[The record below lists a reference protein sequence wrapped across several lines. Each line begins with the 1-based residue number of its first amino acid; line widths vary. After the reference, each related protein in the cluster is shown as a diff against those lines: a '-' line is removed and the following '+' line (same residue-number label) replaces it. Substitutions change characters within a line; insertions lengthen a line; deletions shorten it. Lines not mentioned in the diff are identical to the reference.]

1 MKQRLF
7 NSIVISVSFGTAAL
21 IFFAIMAQAEKESV
35 LHQIYMGGPLVI
47 ALMALSMLTITY
59 IIERLL
65 SLGKAQGK
73 GNIAVFLSAMIK
85 NLNAGEIDAAIK
97 ECDKQRGS
105 LANIIK
111 TGLERY
117 LQIRN
122 ESELDKKTKIAEVK
136 RVIEESTML
145 EMPILEKNLISLSTI
160 ASISTMVGLLGTVL
174 GMIRS
179 FSALSK
185 SGGAVDA
192 AQLSQGI
199 SEALINTAGGIAVA
213 IVAIVAYNFMTT
225 KIDGMTYMID
235 ETSSTLLENLEAHT
249 K

>member
-7 NSIVISVSFGTAAL
+7 NTIVITVSFGIAIG
-21 IFFAIMAQAEKESV
+21 IFYGILGQAEKDSV
-35 LHQIYMGGPLVI
+35 LHQIFAGGPLVI

-73 GNIAVFLSAMIK
+73 GSLATFLSSMIK
-85 NLNAGEIDAAIK
+85 NLNAGEIEAAIQD
-97 ECDKQRGS
+97 CDKQRGS

-122 ESELDKKTKIAEVK
+122 ESAMDKKTKIAEVK

-179 FSALSK
+179 FAALSK

-192 AQLSQGI
+192 AQLSLGI
-199 SEALINTAGGIAVA
+199 SEALINTAGGIGLA